1 MLKVTWQ
8 EFKQD
13 LMLMAVWLVPLWP
26 DSHADFKKRIV
37 LPQRQQAG
45 NTEFPSEGAGLT
57 VHPGPVPSWPS
68 RQTPPLATPR
78 AFRDAARSCA
88 QVAPNLDRGPDQA
101 GCDL

>member
-1 MLKVTWQ
+1 MLVTWQ

-13 LMLMAVWLVPLWP
+13 LMLMAVRLAPLWP

-37 LPQRQQAG
+37 LPLRQQAR

-68 RQTPPLATPR
+68 RQTASRHSQGL
-78 AFRDAARSCA
+78 
-88 QVAPNLDRGPDQA
+88 Q
-101 GCDL
+101 GCSQKLRTGGLRL